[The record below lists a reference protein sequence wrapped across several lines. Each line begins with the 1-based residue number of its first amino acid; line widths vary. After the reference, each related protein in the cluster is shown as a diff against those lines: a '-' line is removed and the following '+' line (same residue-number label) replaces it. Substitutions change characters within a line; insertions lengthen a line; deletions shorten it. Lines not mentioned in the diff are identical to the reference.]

1 MVKSILKITDIQR
14 ILQQSD
20 EQVERPSEKRQG
32 IHLKPS
38 IWAMPGA
45 VISQG
50 TSVTILCRGPPGI
63 TRYRLEQAGS
73 SQVWYEENPQDFQ
86 KEATS
91 SSHWSQAAM
100 QDLILVNMRILS
112 SYISVPMALP
122 VPISSP
128 TSSAFESAGGDK
140 KFLLSQEGSA
150 YSTQLL
156 KSQYK
161 AGRFQG
167 NFTMGFRWRAH
178 RGGVGSTY
186 RCCGSL
192 STFPSLWLDPRD
204 SLKLTGR
211 REEPKVCPLF
221 SIRS

>member
-100 QDLILVNMRILS
+100 QDLILVNMRNTNSDLRKCTERLLLCLHAFLS
-112 SYISVPMALP
+112 LGVYQEPKISIQQDSMLK
-122 VPISSP
+122 SLKNKCLKCFSMNW
-128 TSSAFESAGGDK
+128 FDE
-140 KFLLSQEGSA
+140 FLLSKEGNA
-150 YSTQLL
+150 DTPQGLR
-156 KSQYK
+156 SQYK
-161 AGRFQG
+161 AGMFQASFPLSSVSLFHEG
-167 NFTMGFRWRAH
+167 
-178 RGGVGSTY
+178 TY
-186 RCCGSL
+186 RCYGSL
-192 STFPSLWLDPRD
+192 NTFLLSVV
-204 SLKLTGR
+204 
-211 REEPKVCPLF
+211 EPQ
-221 SIRS
+221 